1 MSKYKLKLT
10 FSDNTEITTTNDIE
24 IPAPP
29 TKTSQLTNDSDFI
42 TSTANNAYRYRHN
55 VRVYVANKLLL
66 RVQYVLSKNQTS
78 SYASTTPSTLAKLAS
93 AVYYA
98 GATSQNYAI
107 PATGVVYANSVM
119 CQITGIYSSGTAQK
133 NVYATVL
140 PLSISGTSVPTET
153 TVQLLSISTS
163 PTINAYIKA
172 Q

>member
-1 MSKYKLKLT
+1 MAKYKLKLT

-29 TKTSQLTNDSDFI
+29 TKTSELTNDSDFI
-42 TSTANNAYRYRHN
+42 TNTTNNAYRYRHN

-66 RVQYVLSKNQTS
+66 RVQYMLSKIQTS
-78 SYASTTPSTLAKLAS
+78 AYAATAPSTLAYLAR
-93 AVYYA
+93 AIYYA

-119 CQITGIYSSGTAQK
+119 CQITGIYSSGTKQT

-153 TVQLLSISTS
+153 TVQLSSISTS
-163 PTINAYIKA
+163 PTINAYVKA